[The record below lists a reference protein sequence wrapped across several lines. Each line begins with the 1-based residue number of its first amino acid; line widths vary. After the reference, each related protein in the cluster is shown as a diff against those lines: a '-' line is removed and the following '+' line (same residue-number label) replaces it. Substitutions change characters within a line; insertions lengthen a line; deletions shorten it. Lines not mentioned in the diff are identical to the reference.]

1 MSEVLA
7 SKSTT
12 NRRMPSGSRADADI
26 LGGSRRHGLLLDID
40 VLEG

>member
-12 NRRMPSGSRADADI
+12 NRRMPSSSRADADI
-26 LGGSRRHGLLLDID
+26 FGGSRRHGLLLDID

>member
-1 MSEVLA
+1 
-7 SKSTT
+7 
-12 NRRMPSGSRADADI
+12 MPSSSRADADI